1 MICFSEKQRCK
12 GIWILE
18 SEKFSLV
25 ECDILGIRTKLK
37 ESGIAL
43 AIGIRNPKL
52 HWQNLE
58 SNTWNPEQKKKV
70 QTGKSDITGRLFFIT
85 YD

>member
-25 ECDILGIRTKLK
+25 ECDILGIRTT
-37 ESGIAL
+37 AQ
-43 AIGIRNPKL
+43 GIRNRTCDWNP
-52 HWQNLE
+52 E

>member
-1 MICFSEKQRCK
+1 MICFSEKQRCE

-25 ECDILGIRTKLK
+25 ECDIL
-37 ESGIAL
+37 
-43 AIGIRNPKL
+43 GIRNPKL

>member
-12 GIWILE
+12 GIRILE
-18 SEKFSLV
+18 SEKFSVMESKSL
-25 ECDILGIRTKLK
+25 ESGLQLK

-43 AIGIRNPKL
+43 AIGIPNPML

-58 SNTWNPEQKKKV
+58 SNTWNPGPKKKV

-85 YD
+85 CD